1 MGGVVRTIAKA
12 VGLAPKKAPAPAPA
26 PVAQTAAPAAAKA
39 EAKAAE
45 AQTAKAAT
53 AIDKGA
59 TLGAGYGGQT
69 MMTGAAGVEEEANV
83 AKTVLGGASSGGR
96 RKKGKSNYGAA

>member
-26 PVAQTAAPAAAKA
+26 PVAQTAAPAATK
-39 EAKAAE
+39 KAAE
-45 AQTAKAAT
+45 AAQAQTAKAA
-53 AIDKGA
+53 AIADAGA

-83 AKTVLGGASSGGR
+83 AKTVLGGASSGGK

>member
-12 VGLAPKKAPAPAPA
+12 VGLAPKKPAPA
-26 PVAQTAAPAAAKA
+26 PVAQAPAPAAAKA

-45 AQTAKAAT
+45 AQTAKAA
-53 AIDKGA
+53 ALADKGA
-59 TLGAGYGGQT
+59 TLGAGYGGST

-83 AKTVLGGASSGGR
+83 AKTVLGGASQGGR
-96 RKKGKSNYGAA
+96 RSRKKNYGAKA